1 MLPPPTNAAAH
12 PDAPLPRQIR
22 ASIVL
27 VALLQGGLLYLAALG
42 EQHGVR
48 PFTEL
53 GMRICWYTLV
63 MTVPSMVLLS
73 LQQLR
78 DRRLWQ
84 HIAGSTLVLAA
95 LAGWAAW
102 SATGAPGLRTAAVL
116 WPFGFTVTAGWFVAL
131 PWLQSR
137 QQHGHWRA
145 DYRDLFEHAWQNALT
160 LALALL
166 FVWVCWMVLWLWASL
181 FALVKIMVFRELFR
195 EQAFIYLATG
205 IMTGL
210 GILIG
215 RTQHRA
221 VQVMRQI
228 LFALCTGLL
237 PLLAGI
243 ALLFVLVLPF
253 TGLQALWQTRSA
265 AAILLSLVFGLVLF
279 TNAVYRDG
287 DVQPPYP
294 RWLRRVVEAG
304 LLSLPAHAGLAAYA
318 LALRIGQH
326 GWTGERFCAAVLASL
341 ALAYALA
348 YAFAV
353 LRPRADRWLPHL
365 ASGNLLLSWVV
376 IGLAILINSPLLD
389 PYRITVQSQMQR
401 LATGTPESEKTNLQF
416 LRFDNGRRGYLAVQ
430 SLRDDP
436 AFAGDA
442 ARQQALGRL
451 LARTERWDRDEQAQ
465 PPASNELT
473 DLAQLRKQVV
483 VAAGKAAPPA
493 DWWTYLLTSTPRLQD
508 RGQCTQRD
516 SDCVVSSDDLDGD
529 GQPDVL
535 LCNVKGEYAIDC
547 VLYARNAAG
556 WYQAGTIRH
565 HSGGGNAQE
574 RLRQALR
581 NGQLQTRPTRWPDLI
596 LPEGTRID
604 ITPSADGINPP
615 PRP

>member
-1 MLPPPTNAAAH
+1 MQNIPATSSLE
-12 PDAPLPRQIR
+12 PDTPLTRQTR
-22 ASIVL
+22 ALIVL

-42 EQHGVR
+42 AQHGVH
-48 PFTEL
+48 PFTDL
-53 GMRICWYTLV
+53 GVRICWYTLV

-84 HIAGSTLVLAA
+84 HVAGSTLVLAA
-95 LAGWAAW
+95 LGGWAAW
-102 SATGAPGLRTAAVL
+102 SATGAPALQIASVL
-116 WPFGFTVTAGWFVAL
+116 WPFGFTVTVGWFVAL
-131 PWLQSR
+131 PWLQYR

-145 DYRDLFEHAWQNALT
+145 DYHTLFDHAWQNALT

-228 LFALCTGLL
+228 LFSLCTGLL
-237 PLLAGI
+237 PLLA
-243 ALLFVLVLPF
+243 AVAVLFLLVLPF

-265 AAILLSLVFGLVLF
+265 ASILLSLVFGLVLF

-287 DVQPPYP
+287 SVQPPYP

-304 LLSLPAHAGLAAYA
+304 LLSLPLHAALAAYA
-318 LALRIGQH
+318 LALRIAQH
-326 GWTGERFCAAVLASL
+326 GWTGERFCAAVMAVL
-341 ALAYALA
+341 ALAYASA

-353 LRPRADRWLPHL
+353 VRPRAGHWLAHL
-365 ASGNLLLSWVV
+365 ASGNMVLSWVV

-389 PYRITVQSQMQR
+389 PYRITVHSQMQR
-401 LATGTPESEKTNLQF
+401 LAIGTPESERTNLEF

-430 SLRDDP
+430 ALRATP
-436 AFAGDA
+436 AFAGSPE
-442 ARQQALGRL
+442 RKQKLEQL
-451 LARTERWDRDEQAQ
+451 LARTSRWERSETVEDQKDKQ
-465 PPASNELT
+465 LT
-473 DLAQLRKQVV
+473 DLTQIRQHVTL
-483 VAAGKAAPPA
+483 AAGQAEPPA
-493 DWWTYLLTSTPRLQD
+493 DWWQYLVRSKMLW
-508 RGQCTQRD
+508 GACTQGN
-516 SDCVVSSDDLDGD
+516 STCVVSSSDLDGD
-529 GQPDVL
+529 GELDVL
-535 LCNVKGEYAIDC
+535 LCNLGADYTVACE
-547 VLYARNAAG
+547 LQTRNRHG
-556 WYQAGTIRH
+556 WYQAGT
-565 HSGGGNAQE
+565 AQ
-574 RLRQALR
+574 LYSLDGAAMSDVSKALR
-581 NGQLQTRPTRWPDLI
+581 NGQLQPRPTRWPDLA
-596 LPEGTRID
+596 LPGGRRIH
-604 ITPSADGINPP
+604 ITPNEAGIQPG